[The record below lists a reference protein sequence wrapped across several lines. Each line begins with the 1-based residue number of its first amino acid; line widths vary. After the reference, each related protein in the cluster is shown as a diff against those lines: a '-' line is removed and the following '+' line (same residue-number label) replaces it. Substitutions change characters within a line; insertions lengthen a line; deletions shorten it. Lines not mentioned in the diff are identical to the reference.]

1 VTLAYR
7 TVVGCAAMKL
17 TRTLVLRPAARAA
30 LVISLLAVPTRPE
43 AAPPVPPPAPTP
55 AAAAAS
61 TCKAFGGGKCCSPD
75 VTLHLKK
82 EDVFAACGQSEATYL
97 GEVGSKDTCKYVF
110 KVAGENEDST
120 YVQVYS
126 PIVKEVL
133 DKPTDPFMSFKK
145 VGKVWVTDK
154 AKSPKAQ
161 AQVASSTG
169 LYMAGRGFFVSVS
182 ASAKVCTKNQAI
194 QLSKAIK

>member
-1 VTLAYR
+1 
-7 TVVGCAAMKL
+7 MKL
-17 TRTLVLRPAARAA
+17 TRTLVLRSAACAA
-30 LVISLLAVPTRPE
+30 LAVSLLAVPARPQ
-43 AAPPVPPPAPTP
+43 AAPPAPAPAP
-55 AAAAAS
+55 AADANK
-61 TCKAFGGGKCCSPD
+61 CKAYGGGKCCSPD

-82 EDVFAACGQSEATYL
+82 EDVFSACGQSEATYL

-126 PIVKEVL
+126 PVAKEVL

-145 VGKVWVTDK
+145 VGKVWMTDK
-154 AKSPKAQ
+154 AKSPKAA

-169 LYMAGRGFFVSVS
+169 LYMAGRGYFVSVA
-182 ASAKVCTKNQAI
+182 ASTKVCSKTQAAT
-194 QLSKAIK
+194 LSKSMK

>member
-1 VTLAYR
+1 
-7 TVVGCAAMKL
+7 MKL
-17 TRTLVLRPAARAA
+17 TRTLVLRSVACAA
-30 LVISLLAVPTRPE
+30 LAVSLLAVPTRPQ
-43 AAPPVPPPAPTP
+43 AAPPAPAPAP
-55 AAAAAS
+55 AADANK
-61 TCKAFGGGKCCSPD
+61 CKAYGGGKCCSPD

-120 YVQVYS
+120 FVQVYS
-126 PIVKEVL
+126 PVAKEVL

-145 VGKVWVTDK
+145 VGKVWMTDK
-154 AKSPKAQ
+154 AKSPKAA

-169 LYMAGRGFFVSVS
+169 LYMAGRGYFVSVA
-182 ASAKVCTKNQAI
+182 ASIKVCSKTQTAT
-194 QLSKAIK
+194 LSKSLK

>member
-1 VTLAYR
+1 
-7 TVVGCAAMKL
+7 MKL
-17 TRTLVLRPAARAA
+17 TRTLVLRSAARAA
-30 LVISLLAVPTRPE
+30 LLISFLAVSVQSE
-43 AAPPVPPPAPTP
+43 AAPPAPAPAP
-55 AAAAAS
+55 AAAPAAAGS
-61 TCKAFGGGKCCSPD
+61 CKAYAGGKCCSPD

-97 GEVGSKDTCKYVF
+97 GEAGSKDTCKYVF

-126 PIVKEVL
+126 PVAKEVL

-182 ASAKVCTKNQAI
+182 ASVKVCSKNQAV

>member
-1 VTLAYR
+1 
-7 TVVGCAAMKL
+7 MKL
-17 TRTLVLRPAARAA
+17 TRTLVLRSAARAA
-30 LVISLLAVPTRPE
+30 LVISLAVSLRSE
-43 AAPPVPPPAPTP
+43 AAPPAPAPAP
-55 AAAAAS
+55 AAAPAAAG
-61 TCKAFGGGKCCSPD
+61 TCKAYAGGKCCSPD

-97 GEVGSKDTCKYVF
+97 GEAGSKDTCKYVF

-126 PIVKEVL
+126 PVAKEVL

-154 AKSPKAQ
+154 PKSPKAA

-169 LYMAGRGFFVSVS
+169 LYMAGRGYFVSVA
-182 ASAKVCTKNQAI
+182 ASTKVCSKTQTI
-194 QLSKAIK
+194 TLSKSMK